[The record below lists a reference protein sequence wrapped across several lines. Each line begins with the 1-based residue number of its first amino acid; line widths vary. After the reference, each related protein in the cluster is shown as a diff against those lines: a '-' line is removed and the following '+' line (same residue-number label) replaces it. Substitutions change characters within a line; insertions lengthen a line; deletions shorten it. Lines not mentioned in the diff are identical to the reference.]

1 MGTITSPL
9 TQSASDLATEKA
21 RERRCQF
28 WIRFI
33 VGVILFGMIVLAL
46 LRDRM
51 HRAEHWKTGM
61 ATINRNGEVMSWS
74 PEAAAITG
82 EADMMHRDLF
92 SMMTTNKRA
101 RYLFDRWAD
110 GGPYKSELT
119 YGGIRV
125 KFRRDDDA
133 SFVAVFS
140 LR

>member
-1 MGTITSPL
+1 MITNPPIPL
-9 TQSASDLATEKA
+9 VSDPATEQA
-21 RERRCQF
+21 RYRRYQF
-28 WIRFI
+28 WMRLI
-33 VGVILFGMIVLAL
+33 VGVLLFGMIALAL
-46 LRDRM
+46 LKDHMNRV
-51 HRAEHWKTGM
+51 EHWRTGM
-61 ATINRNGEVMSWS
+61 AKINRLGEVMEWT

-92 SMMTTNKRA
+92 SMMSNKKA

-110 GGPYKSELT
+110 GGPYKPELT